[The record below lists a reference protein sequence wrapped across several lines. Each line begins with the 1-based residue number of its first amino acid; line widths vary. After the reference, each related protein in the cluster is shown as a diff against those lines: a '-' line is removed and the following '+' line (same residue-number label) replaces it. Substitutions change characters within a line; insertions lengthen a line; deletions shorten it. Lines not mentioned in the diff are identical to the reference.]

1 MAASLLSAM
10 WRLRILSASQS
21 SLLGCRGL
29 HSRPPVHPFFG
40 DQHEPESDQEEAE
53 ESMQQDIKSA
63 MKRRQKAILFKRMK
77 KELEPPEPPERRLT
91 WNAIQQIRYLRQ
103 EFPEEWPLSRL
114 AVGFNVSTDAIKKV
128 LKSKFVPSETRRM
141 KQDATVFRVLRPD
154 TPGTKIEQLQLG
166 SAVKEPAQPL
176 LQLQGNKRQF
186 LISDGNLSAGQLL
199 PSQKSESS
207 KLALRTADRTK
218 SLTTIHESH
227 GAMQGVFHAVSSQGL
242 KTNTQVEPDET
253 KDEEEDEQILDEKWD
268 GVVLSDK
275 ELEELADS
283 NIPNNIKV
291 VQQGKEFF
299 DSDGNFLYRI

>member
-1 MAASLLSAM
+1 MQTCASLYCCHF
-10 WRLRILSASQS
+10 IF
-21 SLLGCRGL
+21 
-29 HSRPPVHPFFG
+29 P
-40 DQHEPESDQEEAE
+40 
-53 ESMQQDIKSA
+53 
-63 MKRRQKAILFKRMK
+63 
-77 KELEPPEPPERRLT
+77 
-91 WNAIQQIRYLRQ
+91 RYLRQ